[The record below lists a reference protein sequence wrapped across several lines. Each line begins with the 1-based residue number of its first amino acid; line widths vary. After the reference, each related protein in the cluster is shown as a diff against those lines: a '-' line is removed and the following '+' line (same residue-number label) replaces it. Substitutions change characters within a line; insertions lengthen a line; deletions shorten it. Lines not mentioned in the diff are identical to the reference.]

1 MPHSELH
8 ARKLYNFY
16 CVWVVVLFETLFVI
30 QVIHIPCFSF
40 LGKERLPLNQLS
52 TIEKA
57 MFSCY
62 PNPLAMVEGS
72 GLGT

>member
-1 MPHSELH
+1 MQESDITSTVFGLSYFL
-8 ARKLYNFY
+8 RRCL
-16 CVWVVVLFETLFVI
+16 LVI
-30 QVIHIPCFSF
+30 QVINIPRFSF

-72 GLGT
+72 GLGI